1 VAEAYMAEHR
11 AAALGHAVHFT
22 LLDLEVV
29 QLTNASEHLGHQDH
43 TLTTNPHDEDIGGSF
58 GGLLA
63 CTD

>member
-1 VAEAYMAEHR
+1 MAEHR
-11 AAALGHAVHFT
+11 AAALGHAMHFA

-29 QLTNASEHLGHQDH
+29 QLTNASEHLGHHDH
-43 TLTTNPHDEDIGGSF
+43 TLTTNSHDEDIGGSF